1 MIGYKTYKWGD
12 KGILGRKKKSTNTL
26 VFYIYNM
33 DELNITPL
41 SIRWDVMSI
50 WVNRDGNEL
59 VTSDQVQM

>member
-1 MIGYKTYKWGD
+1 MIGYKAYKWSD

-41 SIRWDVMSI
+41 SIR
-50 WVNRDGNEL
+50 
-59 VTSDQVQM
+59 